1 MEKLNI
7 TREEFRKVIEEV
19 VLESGK
25 EVGILNEIDKILPG
39 ILILNNKSIKIV
51 AKYEDTNLVY
61 KEFASIAYA
70 AEHFYNDRTRRSP
83 IKYALKKGLKFLD
96 KYHLSYLK

>member
-51 AKYEDTNLVY
+51 LTDNIKDGYEVGEL
-61 KEFASIAYA
+61 
-70 AEHFYNDRTRRSP
+70 
-83 IKYALKKGLKFLD
+83 L
-96 KYHLSYLK
+96 